1 MLATNLYSVHAPAY
15 THTQIEAS
23 VAALVFNMF
32 FMYPFCERP
41 FLMTHYAIYLE
52 VCYGGSVCSCT
63 RGCLWQ
69 LQKPLKFDRTQASN
83 LFLPK
88 SGVYAQTLL
97 RL

>member
-1 MLATNLYSVHAPAY
+1 
-15 THTQIEAS
+15 
-23 VAALVFNMF
+23 
-32 FMYPFCERP
+32 
-41 FLMTHYAIYLE
+41 MTHYAIYLE
-52 VCYGGSVCSCT
+52 VCYGSSVCSCT